1 MLAGIGMLP
10 GGLIWMALVFDDITS
25 HGSDGL
31 YFGMVWLSLWVIC
44 LGGGWALFYNANRS
58 LNGKVSP
65 RLRLPPFWM
74 LAWGLLV
81 VLVLGETLRRTAVA
95 SLFFPPVFLI
105 AGALPP
111 LAVLAWT
118 MHGANGELTWRRF
131 SVAFILGATVSV
143 GLAIALEILLS
154 AVFLALVEG
163 LFELARGTWQE
174 LVEALAGGEAAR
186 ALSSYGYI
194 FAMLELALIAPLAEE
209 FAKPLITI
217 PLLKNAGSPRGA
229 FWVGAAAGAGFAAL
243 ENLLYTGF
251 GVQLWGGVFVL
262 RAVGAAIH
270 PLCSGLVALG
280 WYLSLKG
287 SGDQVSVTQG
297 EFGSGGPNPNA
308 QPLRWASL
316 FGAAVG
322 IHALWNGGSV
332 TLATLV
338 GAQFFGENPPE
349 VKVLGLT
356 IVGVLLALLAALGAA
371 AWVGMRAFAQ
381 NLPGEG
387 TAEPEGTTPSHP
399 LPPMFLASD
408 RAIAIW
414 AAICLIVALPLGL
427 AALVLLRG
435 TP

>member
-1 MLAGIGMLP
+1 
-10 GGLIWMALVFDDITS
+10 
-25 HGSDGL
+25 
-31 YFGMVWLSLWVIC
+31 
-44 LGGGWALFYNANRS
+44 
-58 LNGKVSP
+58 
-65 RLRLPPFWM
+65 
-74 LAWGLLV
+74 V

-118 MHGANGELTWRRF
+118 IHEANSELTWRRF
-131 SVAFILGATVSV
+131 SVAFIVGATISV

-154 AVFLALVEG
+154 AAFLVLVEG
-163 LFELARGTWQE
+163 LFEIVRGTWQE
-174 LVEALAGGEAAR
+174 LVEALAGGETAR

-217 PLLKNAGSPRGA
+217 PLLNNTSSPRGA
-229 FWVGAAAGAGFAAL
+229 FWIGAAAGAGFAAL

-287 SGDQVSVTQG
+287 SGDHVSGNQG
-297 EFGSGGPNPNA
+297 TGRGSVGVEGWTY
-308 QPLRWASL
+308 RWIGL

-349 VKVLGLT
+349 VEVLGLT
-356 IVGVLLALLAALGAA
+356 IVGVLLALLVALGTA

-381 NLPGEG
+381 NLPEKGM
-387 TAEPEGTTPSHP
+387 AEPEGTTPSHP
-399 LPPMFLASD
+399 LSPIFLASD

-435 TP
+435 TL